1 MAEDLKKKP
10 EELENEQLDEV
21 NGGMTIEQQIK
32 KMEQL
37 GEQQEWPG
45 SKDEEFFKYL

>member
-21 NGGMTIEQQIK
+21 NGGRIRMHAE
-32 KMEQL
+32 
-37 GEQQEWPG
+37 GD
-45 SKDEEFFKYL
+45 SDEPTNGFIPFVFW